1 MIRIRAHGRA
11 KGRQKGV
18 VAVQVAL
25 FLVVL
30 LGVAALAIDVARWVI
45 VRNELQNAADAAAL
59 AGASQLPG
67 PLVASATQ
75 ATWSSAA
82 AAATTAANTSAG
94 ANYANGQAVA
104 TPQTVAVGYWDVN
117 PANQPSTVPSSLPQ
131 SSTPTGTEKPAVMVT
146 VNLNPTSGA
155 GLPLLIAPI
164 LGVSSLHASATAV
177 AIISV
182 PGTAQPGS
190 LFPMAISKCLWTSQG
205 VASTAEFSVG
215 YGASPTSTCPNTA
228 GQWTTFNTTNNSATG
243 PAALIDSGNPVS
255 LSLGQNTYMQPGAE
269 SSVYG
274 SQYPTNAIP
283 PLTVLLPVVADSA
296 VNVTGN
302 TPVLGF
308 ATFQIDYVVASNG
321 KCVTGVK
328 NNGSPN
334 LTNCSPPP
342 NLCIHG
348 SGGACLIGHLVPAK
362 AGSTSA
368 GGTVSSGYFG
378 AVTPPTLAGVP
389 SSEWY

>member
-1 MIRIRAHGRA
+1 MIRYPARGRA
-11 KGRQKGV
+11 KRGQRGMVAMQ
-18 VAVQVAL
+18 VAVS
-25 FLVVL
+25 LVVL
-30 LGVAALAIDVARWVI
+30 LGVGALAIDVARWVI

-82 AAATTAANTSAG
+82 AAATSAANKYAG
-94 ANYANGQAVA
+94 ANSANGHAVA

-117 PANQPSTVPSSLPQ
+117 PANQPSTVPSSLSQ
-131 SSTPTGTEKPAVMVT
+131 SNTPTGTEKPAVMVT
-146 VNLNPTSGA
+146 VGLNPANGT
-155 GLPLLIAPI
+155 GLPLLLAPI

-228 GQWTTFNTTNNSATG
+228 GQWTTFTTTNNSATG
-243 PAALIDSGNPVS
+243 AGTLIDSGNPVS

-274 SQYPTNAIP
+274 SQYPSNAIP

-296 VNVTGN
+296 VDTVGN

-328 NNGSPN
+328 NNGNVS

-342 NLCIHG
+342 NLCVHG
-348 SGGACLIGHLVPAK
+348 NGGDCIIGHLVPAK

-389 SSEWY
+389 TSEWY